1 MLIIDKFFI
10 VINQIHYKISRV
22 MKMVW
27 LMLKRFTVKSDYQK
41 QISERDIK
49 LSHELL
55 NVLHP
60 DDREVANCM
69 LRGI

>member
-1 MLIIDKFFI
+1 
-10 VINQIHYKISRV
+10 

-27 LMLKRFTVKSDYQK
+27 LMLKRFTVKGDYQK